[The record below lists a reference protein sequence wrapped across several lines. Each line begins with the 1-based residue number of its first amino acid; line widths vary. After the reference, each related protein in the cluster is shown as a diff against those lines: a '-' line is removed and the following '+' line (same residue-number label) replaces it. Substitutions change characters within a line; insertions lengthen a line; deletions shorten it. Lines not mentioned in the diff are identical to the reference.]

1 MNGDDVIYNV
11 LKWKVGVLKLTQFLQ
26 DIACLKLNK
35 YISMINSFWEKH
47 PQKTKKPNC
56 GIHEFLLF
64 KKNTCILSIIH
75 VYIHIYFTHT
85 IMPINNHY
93 KLTLV

>member
-35 YISMINSFWEKH
+35 YISMINSFWENH
-47 PQKTKKPNC
+47 PQKQKNQTVVFTNFCYLKK
-56 GIHEFLLF
+56 
-64 KKNTCILSIIH
+64 IH
-75 VYIHIYFTHT
+75 VSF
-85 IMPINNHY
+85 
-93 KLTLV
+93 L

>member
-11 LKWKVGVLKLTQFLQ
+11 LKWKVGVLKLTQFPQ

-35 YISMINSFWEKH
+35 YISMINSFWENH
-47 PQKTKKPNC
+47 PQKQKNQTVVFTNFC
-56 GIHEFLLF
+56 YL